1 MLFLPSFTRGL
12 LCLFFLNLYLSAASY
27 NDRRFRVYYYP
38 NIDFRLRLQKLK
50 DDMAETDLMYPTKE
64 DPIQGI
70 FEDISEMA
78 SNKSDSNLTAPG
90 EESITSNSDS
100 VVHV

>member
-1 MLFLPSFTRGL
+1 
-12 LCLFFLNLYLSAASY
+12 
-27 NDRRFRVYYYP
+27 
-38 NIDFRLRLQKLK
+38 
-50 DDMAETDLMYPTKE
+50 MAETDLMYPTKE

-90 EESITSNSDS
+90 DESITSNSDS
-100 VVHV
+100 VVHVWGIHGDVFSLVMSADVTCISMYVEDCPSAVA